1 MSNQEI
7 VLCSL
12 QEAPNV
18 EEGMIFV
25 RITDIIIR
33 MLKVPLLAMGII
45 LAIILPAQHSSGSLK
60 TLDLIVYPDGTTH
73 VSQQSTAD
81 IQDPE
86 LTVSLF
92 GKTIDNFVAQDQDG
106 LLLTYEI
113 NDKNAKIQTFGAS
126 SVSID
131 YDSYDLVS
139 KEGKIWTFKIDSP
152 IDYTLIMPEDTVIVG
167 MSNFPDLVETLDN
180 KPHLSLSPGPN
191 EINYFFGVSG
201 PAQSASESIAK
212 SKTLI
217 EQLNDSGIKTP
228 LAKAKLDLAV
238 SAFDNKKY
246 SDAVRLALE
255 SEQLAAQ
262 EQKSAQDNTNSTS
275 NTFDTLSKNIVG
287 IATSVAAIGGALT
300 TITLIIKRTK
310 HAVKKTIEPILV
322 SKDANPEPEDEISAD
337 IAQSEQEMREDDKK
351 LVAFLDQNGGQA
363 FEKDLRKKFLLPRT
377 TMWRAV
383 KRLERQG
390 IIEIEKKDFQNLVKL
405 KKKESV

>member
-1 MSNQEI
+1 
-7 VLCSL
+7 
-12 QEAPNV
+12 
-18 EEGMIFV
+18 MIFV

-33 MLKVPLLAMGII
+33 MLKIPLLAIGII
-45 LAIILPAQHSSGSLK
+45 LAVLLPAQHSSGLLK

-73 VSQQSTAD
+73 ISLQSTAST
-81 IQDPE
+81 QDPE
-86 LTVSLF
+86 LTVNLF

-113 NDKNAKIQTFGAS
+113 NGKNAKIQTFGAS

-167 MSNFPDLVETLDN
+167 MTNFPDIVETIDN
-180 KPHLSLSPGPN
+180 KPHLSLSRGPN

-201 PAQSASESIAK
+201 PAQSASESIAE

-217 EQLNDSGIKTP
+217 EQLNNNGLQTP
-228 LAKAKLDLAV
+228 LAKAKLDKAVLA
-238 SAFDNKKY
+238 FNDKKY
-246 SDAVRLALE
+246 ADADKLALE
-255 SEQLAAQ
+255 SKQLAVQ
-262 EQKSAQDNTNSTS
+262 EQKTAQDTTNSTNS
-275 NTFDTLSKNIVG
+275 TFDALSKNIVG
-287 IATSVAAIGGALT
+287 IATSVVTIGGAIT
-300 TITLIIKRTK
+300 TITLLIKRTK

-322 SKDANPEPEDEISAD
+322 SKETNVESEDEISAD
-337 IAQSEQEMREDDKK
+337 TAQSEHEMREDDKK

-405 KKKESV
+405 KRGENV

>member
-1 MSNQEI
+1 MNNQEV

-12 QEAPNV
+12 QETP
-18 EEGMIFV
+18 ELKEGMIFV

-33 MLKVPLLAMGII
+33 MLKTPLLAIGII
-45 LAIILPAQHSSGSLK
+45 LAVVLPVQHSSGTLK

-81 IQDPE
+81 AQDPE

-113 NDKNAKIQTFGAS
+113 NSNTAKIQTFGAS
-126 SVSID
+126 SVSIE

-152 IDYTLIMPEDTVIVG
+152 IGYALVMPEDTVIVG
-167 MSNFPDLVETLDN
+167 MTNFPDLVETVDN
-180 KPHLSLSPGPN
+180 KPHLSLSSGSN

-217 EQLNDSGIKTP
+217 EQLNNNGIKTP
-228 LAKAKLDLAV
+228 LAKGKLDQAV

-246 SDAVRLALE
+246 SDAGKLALE
-255 SEQLAAQ
+255 SEQIAIQ
-262 EQKSAQDNTNSTS
+262 EQKSSQDTTNST
-275 NTFDTLSKNIVG
+275 NNALDTLSKNVVG
-287 IATSVAAIGGALT
+287 IATSVAAIGGAIT
-300 TITLIIKRTK
+300 TIALIVKRTK
-310 HAVKKTIEPILV
+310 HAVKKTIKPILNKETNAE
-322 SKDANPEPEDEISAD
+322 SEDEFTD
-337 IAQSEQEMREDDKK
+337 TESEQDMREDDKK
-351 LVAFLDQNGGQA
+351 LVEFLAQSGGQA

-383 KRLERQG
+383 KRLERQD
-390 IIEIEKKDFQNLVKL
+390 IIVIEKKDFQNLVKL
-405 KKKESV
+405 KKKEDI

>member
-1 MSNQEI
+1 MNNQEV

-12 QEAPNV
+12 QETHCV

-33 MLKVPLLAMGII
+33 MLKVPLLAIGII
-45 LAIILPAQHSSGSLK
+45 LAVVLPAQHSSGSLK
-60 TLDLIVYPDGTTH
+60 TLDLIIYPDGTTH
-73 VSQQSTAD
+73 ISQQSTAD
-81 IQDPE
+81 TQDPE
-86 LTVSLF
+86 ITVNLF

-113 NDKNAKIQTFGAS
+113 NGKNVKIQTFGAS

-139 KEGKIWTFKIDSP
+139 KQGKIWTFKIDSP
-152 IDYTLIMPEDTVIVG
+152 IDYTLTMPEDTVIVG
-167 MSNFPDLVETLDN
+167 MTNFPDLVETIDN
-180 KPHLSLSPGPN
+180 KPHLSLSNGQN
-191 EINYFFGVSG
+191 EIDYFFGVSG

-217 EQLNDSGIKTP
+217 EQLNNNGIQTP
-228 LAKAKLDLAV
+228 LAKAKLDKAV
-238 SAFDNKKY
+238 LAFDNKKY
-246 SDAVRLALE
+246 TDATKLALE
-255 SEQLAAQ
+255 SEQLAIQ
-262 EQKSAQDNTNSTS
+262 EQKTAQDTTDSTN

-287 IATSVAAIGGALT
+287 IATSVAAIGGAIT

-322 SKDANPEPEDEISAD
+322 SKETNRESEDEISSD

-363 FEKDLRKKFLLPRT
+363 FEKDLRKKFLMPRT

>member
-1 MSNQEI
+1 MNNQEV

-12 QEAPNV
+12 QKTLDV

-33 MLKVPLLAMGII
+33 MLKIPLLAIGII
-45 LAIILPAQHSSGSLK
+45 LAVLLPAQHSSGLLK

-73 VSQQSTAD
+73 ISLQSTAST
-81 IQDPE
+81 QDPE
-86 LTVSLF
+86 LTVNLF

-113 NDKNAKIQTFGAS
+113 NGKNAKIQTFGAS

-167 MSNFPDLVETLDN
+167 MTNFPDIVETIDN
-180 KPHLSLSPGPN
+180 KPHLSLSRGPN

-201 PAQSASESIAK
+201 PAQSASESIAE

-217 EQLNDSGIKTP
+217 EQLNNNGLQTP
-228 LAKAKLDLAV
+228 LAKAKLDKAVLA
-238 SAFDNKKY
+238 FNDKKY
-246 SDAVRLALE
+246 ADADKLALE
-255 SEQLAAQ
+255 SKQLAVQ
-262 EQKSAQDNTNSTS
+262 EQKTAQDTTNSTNS
-275 NTFDTLSKNIVG
+275 TFDALSKNIVG
-287 IATSVAAIGGALT
+287 IATSVVTIGGAIT
-300 TITLIIKRTK
+300 TITLLIKRTK

-322 SKDANPEPEDEISAD
+322 SKETNVESEDEISAD
-337 IAQSEQEMREDDKK
+337 TAQSEHEMREDDKK

-405 KKKESV
+405 KRGENV

>member
-1 MSNQEI
+1 MNNQEV

-12 QEAPNV
+12 QETPEL

-33 MLKVPLLAMGII
+33 MLKVPLLAIGII
-45 LAIILPAQHSSGSLK
+45 LAVVLPVQHSSGTLK

-81 IQDPE
+81 TQDPE

-113 NDKNAKIQTFGAS
+113 NSNTAKIQTFGAS
-126 SVSID
+126 SVSIE

-152 IDYTLIMPEDTVIVG
+152 IDYALTMPEDTVIVG
-167 MSNFPDLVETLDN
+167 MTNFPDLVETIDN
-180 KPHLSLSPGPN
+180 KPHLSLSNGSN

-217 EQLNDSGIKTP
+217 EQLNNNGIETP
-228 LAKAKLDLAV
+228 LAKAKLDQAAA
-238 SAFDNKKY
+238 AFDNKKY
-246 SDAVRLALE
+246 SDAGKLALD
-255 SEQLAAQ
+255 SEQIAIQ
-262 EQKSAQDNTNSTS
+262 EQKASQAAIISTNGTL
-275 NTFDTLSKNIVG
+275 DILSKNVVG
-287 IATSVAAIGGALT
+287 IATSVAAVGGAIT
-300 TITLIIKRTK
+300 TIALIVKRTK
-310 HAVKKTIEPILV
+310 HAVKNTIKPIL
-322 SKDANPEPEDEISAD
+322 SGKETNAEPEDELAD
-337 IAQSEQEMREDDKK
+337 AESEQDMREDDKK
-351 LVAFLDQNGGQA
+351 LVEFLAQNGGQA

-383 KRLERQG
+383 KRLERQD
-390 IIEIEKKDFQNLVKL
+390 IIVIEKKDFQNLVKL
-405 KKKESV
+405 KKRGDI

>member
-1 MSNQEI
+1 
-7 VLCSL
+7 
-12 QEAPNV
+12 
-18 EEGMIFV
+18 
-25 RITDIIIR
+25 
-33 MLKVPLLAMGII
+33 MLKIPLLAIGII
-45 LAIILPAQHSSGSLK
+45 LAVVLPAQHSSGSLK

-73 VSQQSTAD
+73 ISQQSTAD
-81 IQDPE
+81 VQDPE

-113 NDKNAKIQTFGAS
+113 SGNDAKIQTFGAS

-152 IDYTLIMPEDTVIVG
+152 IDYTLIMPEDAVIVG
-167 MSNFPDLVETLDN
+167 MTNFPDQVETLDN
-180 KPHLSLSPGPN
+180 KPHLSLSHGPN

-201 PAQSASESIAK
+201 PAQSASESIEK

-217 EQLNDSGIKTP
+217 EQINNNGIKTP
-228 LAKAKLDLAV
+228 LAKAKIDQAV

-246 SDAVRLALE
+246 PDAVKLALE
-255 SEQLAAQ
+255 SEQLATQ
-262 EQKSAQDNTNSTS
+262 EQKSAQDSTNSTN
-275 NTFDTLSKNIVG
+275 NTFDALSKNIVG

-310 HAVKKTIEPILV
+310 HAVTKTIEPILA
-322 SKDANPEPEDEISAD
+322 SKADSEPEDEFSAD
-337 IAQSEQEMREDDKK
+337 AQSEQEMREDDKK
-351 LVAFLDQNGGQA
+351 LVVFLDQNGGQA

-405 KKKESV
+405 KKKEGT

>member
-1 MSNQEI
+1 M

-12 QEAPNV
+12 QETPI

-33 MLKVPLLAMGII
+33 MLKVPLLAIGII
-45 LAIILPAQHSSGSLK
+45 LAVILPAQHSSGSLK

-92 GKTIDNFVAQDQDG
+92 GKTTDNFVAQDQDG

-113 NDKNAKIQTFGAS
+113 NGNNAKIQTFGAS

-152 IDYTLIMPEDTVIVG
+152 IDYTLTMPEDTVIVG

-180 KPHLSLSPGPN
+180 KPHLSLSHGPN

-201 PAQSASESIAK
+201 PAQSASESIEK

-217 EQLNDSGIKTP
+217 EQLNNNGVKTP
-228 LAKAKLDLAV
+228 LAQAKFDQAV

-246 SDAVRLALE
+246 SDAVKLALE

-262 EQKSAQDNTNSTS
+262 EQKSAQDTTNSTNS
-275 NTFDTLSKNIVG
+275 TFDTLSKNIVG

-310 HAVKKTIEPILV
+310 HAVKKTIEPILG
-322 SKDANPEPEDEISAD
+322 SKDANLESEDEISAD
-337 IAQSEQEMREDDKK
+337 AAQSEQEMREDDKK
-351 LVAFLDQNGGQA
+351 LVVFLDQSGGQA

-405 KKKESV
+405 KKREDV

>member
-1 MSNQEI
+1 MNNQEV
-7 VLCSL
+7 VLCSP
-12 QEAPNV
+12 EADSGI

-33 MLKVPLLAMGII
+33 MLKVPLLAIGII
-45 LAIILPAQHSSGSLK
+45 LAVVLPAQHSSGLLK
-60 TLDLIVYPDGTTH
+60 SLDLIVYPDGTTH
-73 VSQQSTAD
+73 VSQQSSANT
-81 IQDPE
+81 QEPE
-86 LTVSLF
+86 LTVNLF

-113 NDKNAKIQTFGAS
+113 NDNTAKIQTFGAS
-126 SVSID
+126 AVSID

-139 KEGKIWTFKIDSP
+139 KEGKIWTFKVDSS
-152 IDYTLIMPEDTVIVG
+152 IDYTVTLPEDTVIVG
-167 MSNFPDLVETLDN
+167 MTNLPDLVETIDN
-180 KPHLSLSPGPN
+180 KPHLSLSRGQN

-201 PAQSASESIAK
+201 PAQSASDSIAK

-217 EQLNDSGIKTP
+217 EQLNNNGIQTP
-228 LAKAKLDLAV
+228 LAKEKLDKAILA
-238 SAFDNKKY
+238 FNNKKY
-246 SDAVRLALE
+246 ADASKLASE
-255 SEQLAAQ
+255 SEQLASQ
-262 EQKSAQDNTNSTS
+262 EQKAAQDNTNST
-275 NTFDTLSKNIVG
+275 NKTIDTLSKNIVG
-287 IATSVAAIGGALT
+287 IATSVAAIGGAIT

-310 HAVKKTIEPILV
+310 HVVKKSIEPILE
-322 SKDANPEPEDEISAD
+322 SKETSSETDYDVEDSS
-337 IAQSEQEMREDDKK
+337 QSEQEMREDDKR
-351 LVAFLDQNGGQA
+351 LVAFLAQSGGQA

>member
-1 MSNQEI
+1 MNNQEA

-12 QEAPNV
+12 QETPKV
-18 EEGMIFV
+18 DEGMIFV

-33 MLKVPLLAMGII
+33 MLKVPLLAIGII
-45 LAIILPAQHSSGSLK
+45 LTAVLPVHHSSGTLK

-73 VSQQSTAD
+73 VSQQSSAD
-81 IQDPE
+81 TQDPE

-113 NDKNAKIQTFGAS
+113 NKNAAKIQTFGAS
-126 SVSID
+126 SVSIE

-152 IDYTLIMPEDTVIVG
+152 IEYALIMPEDTVIVG
-167 MSNFPDLVETLDN
+167 MTNFPDLVETIDN
-180 KPHLSLSPGPN
+180 KPHLTLSSGPN

-217 EQLNDSGIKTP
+217 EQLNSNGIKTP
-228 LAKAKLDLAV
+228 LAKEKLDQAI
-238 SAFDNKKY
+238 SAFDDKKY
-246 SDAVRLALE
+246 SDAGKLALE
-255 SEQLAAQ
+255 SEQLAVK
-262 EQKSAQDNTNSTS
+262 EQKTAQDTTNSTN

-287 IATSVAAIGGALT
+287 IATSVAAIGGAIT
-300 TITLIIKRTK
+300 TIALIVKRTK
-310 HAVKKTIEPILV
+310 HAVKETIKPIL
-322 SKDANPEPEDEISAD
+322 SKEQNTESEDIVDAE
-337 IAQSEQEMREDDKK
+337 SEQDMREDDKK
-351 LVAFLDQNGGQA
+351 LVEFLAQNGGQA

-383 KRLERQG
+383 KRLERQD
-390 IIEIEKKDFQNLVKL
+390 IIVIEKKDFQNLVKL
-405 KKKESV
+405 KKGEDI

>member
-1 MSNQEI
+1 MNNQEV
-7 VLCSL
+7 VLCNP
-12 QEAPNV
+12 QETPEL

-33 MLKVPLLAMGII
+33 MLKVPLLAIGII
-45 LAIILPAQHSSGSLK
+45 LAAVLPVQHSSGTLK

-86 LTVSLF
+86 LTISLF

-113 NDKNAKIQTFGAS
+113 NSNTAKIQTFGAS
-126 SVSID
+126 SVSIE

-152 IDYTLIMPEDTVIVG
+152 IDYTLTMPEDTVIVG
-167 MSNFPDLVETLDN
+167 MTNFPDLVETVDN
-180 KPHLSLSPGPN
+180 KPHLSLSNGSN

-201 PAQSASESIAK
+201 PAQSASESITK

-217 EQLNDSGIKTP
+217 EQLNDDGIKTP
-228 LAKAKLDLAV
+228 LAKAKLDQAV
-238 SAFDNKKY
+238 SAFDDKKY
-246 SDAVRLALE
+246 SDAAKFASE
-255 SEQLAAQ
+255 SEQLAIQ
-262 EQKSAQDNTNSTS
+262 EQKSAQDTTNST
-275 NTFDTLSKNIVG
+275 NNAFDTLSKNVVG
-287 IATSVAAIGGALT
+287 IATSVAAVGGAIT
-300 TITLIIKRTK
+300 TIALIIKRTK
-310 HAVKKTIEPILV
+310 HAVKTTIKPIL
-322 SKDANPEPEDEISAD
+322 SKETSTEPEDESVDAE
-337 IAQSEQEMREDDKK
+337 SEQDMREDDKK
-351 LVAFLDQNGGQA
+351 LVEFLAQSGGQA

-383 KRLERQG
+383 KRLERQD
-390 IIEIEKKDFQNLVKL
+390 IIVIEKKDFQNLVKL
-405 KKKESV
+405 KKKEDIQ

>member
-1 MSNQEI
+1 MNNQEV

-12 QEAPNV
+12 QETHCV

-33 MLKVPLLAMGII
+33 MLKVPLLTIGII
-45 LAIILPAQHSSGSLK
+45 LAVVLPVQHSSGSLK
-60 TLDLIVYPDGTTH
+60 TLDLIIYSDGTTH
-73 VSQQSTAD
+73 ISQQSTAD
-81 IQDPE
+81 TQDPE
-86 LTVSLF
+86 ITVNLF

-113 NDKNAKIQTFGAS
+113 NGKNAKIQTFGAS

-139 KEGKIWTFKIDSP
+139 KQGKIWTFKIDSP
-152 IDYTLIMPEDTVIVG
+152 IDYTLTMPEDTVIVG
-167 MSNFPDLVETLDN
+167 MTNFPDLVETIDN
-180 KPHLSLSPGPN
+180 KPHLSLSNGPN
-191 EINYFFGVSG
+191 EIDYFFGVSG

-217 EQLNDSGIKTP
+217 EQLNNNGIQTP
-228 LAKAKLDLAV
+228 LAKAKLDKAV
-238 SAFDNKKY
+238 LAFDNKKY
-246 SDAVRLALE
+246 TDATKLALE
-255 SEQLAAQ
+255 SEQLAIQ
-262 EQKSAQDNTNSTS
+262 EQKTAQATTDSTN
-275 NTFDTLSKNIVG
+275 NTFDALSKNIVG
-287 IATSVAAIGGALT
+287 IATSVAAIGGAIT

-322 SKDANPEPEDEISAD
+322 SKETNRESEDDISAD

-363 FEKDLRKKFLLPRT
+363 FEKDLRKKFLMPRT

>member
-1 MSNQEI
+1 MSNQE

-12 QEAPNV
+12 EKTPNV

-25 RITDIIIR
+25 RITDIISR
-33 MLKVPLLAMGII
+33 MLKVPLLAIGII
-45 LAIILPAQHSSGSLK
+45 LAVILPAQHSSGSLK

-73 VSQQSTAD
+73 VSQQSTANT
-81 IQDPE
+81 QDPE

-113 NDKNAKIQTFGAS
+113 NGDNAKIQTFGAS

-152 IDYTLIMPEDTVIVG
+152 IDYTLTMPEDTVIVG
-167 MSNFPDLVETLDN
+167 MTNFPDLVETIDK
-180 KPHLSLSPGPN
+180 KPHLSLSLGSN

-217 EQLNDSGIKTP
+217 EQLNNNGIKTP
-228 LAKAKLDLAV
+228 LAKAKLDKAV
-238 SAFDNKKY
+238 SAFNDKKY
-246 SDAVRLALE
+246 ADANKLALE
-255 SEQLAAQ
+255 SEQLATQ
-262 EQKSAQDNTNSTS
+262 EQTTSQDTTNST
-275 NTFDTLSKNIVG
+275 NKTFEALSKNIVG
-287 IATSVAAIGGALT
+287 IATSVAAIGGAIT
-300 TITLIIKRTK
+300 TLTLIIKRTK
-310 HAVKKTIEPILV
+310 HAVKKTIEPILIAKETE
-322 SKDANPEPEDEISAD
+322 SEDELSAD
-337 IAQSEQEMREDDKK
+337 TQSEQEMREDDKK
-351 LVAFLDQNGGQA
+351 LVAFLAQNGGQS

-405 KKKESV
+405 KKKDDV

>member
-1 MSNQEI
+1 MNKQEAM
-7 VLCSL
+7 LCSL
-12 QEAPNV
+12 QETPDV

-45 LAIILPAQHSSGSLK
+45 LAVVLPAQHSSGSLK

-86 LTVSLF
+86 LTVDLF

-113 NDKNAKIQTFGAS
+113 NGNSAKIQTFGAS

-139 KEGKIWTFKIDSP
+139 KEGKIWTFRIDSS
-152 IDYTLIMPEDTVIVG
+152 IDYTVTMPEDTVIVG
-167 MSNFPDLVETLDN
+167 MTNFPELVETLDN
-180 KPHLSLSPGPN
+180 KPHLSLPRGPN

-201 PAQSASESIAK
+201 PAQSASESITK

-217 EQLNDSGIKTP
+217 EQLNNNGVKTP

-246 SDAVRLALE
+246 SDAVKLALE
-255 SEQLAAQ
+255 SEQLATQ
-262 EQKSAQDNTNSTS
+262 ERESAKDITNSTGS
-275 NTFDTLSKNIVG
+275 TFDALSKNIVG
-287 IATSVAAIGGALT
+287 IATSVAAIGGAIT
-300 TITLIIKRTK
+300 TFTLIIKRTK

-322 SKDANPEPEDEISAD
+322 RDVNHESEDEISSDA
-337 IAQSEQEMREDDKK
+337 AQSEQEMREDDKK
-351 LVAFLDQNGGQA
+351 LVVFLEQSGGQA

-405 KKKESV
+405 KKKEGA